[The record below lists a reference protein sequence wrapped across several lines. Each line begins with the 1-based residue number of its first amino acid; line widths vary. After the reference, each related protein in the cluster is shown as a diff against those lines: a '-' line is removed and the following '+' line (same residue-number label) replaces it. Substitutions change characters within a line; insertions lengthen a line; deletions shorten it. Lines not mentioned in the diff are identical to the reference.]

1 LNEPWASPW
10 IVGPAALVA
19 TLVLARLAR
28 LRSALRPLVIPFAL
42 TALAL
47 AAFTALRGA
56 RLAEVGVAS
65 LLFLVPGL
73 VLLVRGCVILFQSL
87 FRRSQGEPPP
97 ALLDSVIS
105 VLLYGVGGAA
115 IAKAWFG
122 AELTVFLTTSAV
134 VGAVVGLALQDTLGN
149 LFTGIALHAEG
160 PFRVGDWVRVG
171 DHEGKVEQVSWR
183 ATRLRTWD
191 GDTLTIPNIELSRRA
206 VVNYSVPRTP
216 HSRLVHIGVSFGT
229 PPNKVLSTL
238 SEILEEVPGLPA
250 EPAPVLRVVGYNE
263 STVQYEVRYFVDAYQ
278 DYRRV
283 EGEIFRLIWYHFRR
297 RGVEIPFPV
306 RSVYL
311 HRVDG
316 SGPSQAEPMMTRLE
330 QTLRGIDLFRPL
342 GDAALGMVA
351 RRFRHLHYAAGERII
366 QEGDDGDSFCII
378 DRGEVE
384 VRKGLGGAERPLA
397 RLEEGQFFGEMALL
411 TGQRRA
417 ATVVATTD
425 VDLFSIDKRG
435 FHDVLVAHP
444 AIATD
449 ISAILAERREA
460 LTQVQ
465 DETGLPL
472 EAGTPQG
479 QLKQHLL
486 DRIREYFGL

>member
-1 LNEPWASPW
+1 MNSLSTSPW
-10 IVGPAALVA
+10 VVGPAALAA

-28 LRSALRPLVIPFAL
+28 LRGALRPLVMPFAL
-42 TALAL
+42 TALVL
-47 AAFTALRGA
+47 AALTAFRGP
-56 RLAEVGVAS
+56 RLNEGGLAS
-65 LLFLVPGL
+65 LLFLIPGL
-73 VLLVRGCVILFQSL
+73 VLLVRGTVIVFQAL
-87 FRRSQGEPPP
+87 FRRSQGESPP
-97 ALLDSVIS
+97 ALLDSVVS
-105 VLLYGVGGAA
+105 VLLYGIGTAA

-171 DHEGKVEQVSWR
+171 DHEGNVEQVSWR

-191 GDTLTIPNIELSRRA
+191 GDTLTIPNIEVSRRA
-206 VVNYSVPRTP
+206 VVNYSLPGTP
-216 HSRLVHIGVSFGT
+216 HSRVLQIGVSFGT
-229 PPNKVLSTL
+229 PPNKVFSTL
-238 SEILEEVPGLPA
+238 SDLLTQVPGLPP
-250 EPAPVLRVVGYNE
+250 EPAPSLRIVGYHE
-263 STVQYEVRYFVDAYQ
+263 SAIQYEVRYFVDSYQ

-283 EGEIFRLIWYHFRR
+283 EGEILRLIWYHFRR
-297 RGVEIPFPV
+297 HGVEIPFPV
-306 RSVYL
+306 RNVYL

-316 SGPSQAEPMMTRLE
+316 SGPSPGEPMARLE

-342 GDAALGMVA
+342 TDDELGMAV

-384 VRKGLGGAERPLA
+384 IRKGLGGAERSLA
-397 RLEEGQFFGEMALL
+397 RLMEGQFFGEMALL
-411 TGQRRA
+411 TGERRA

-425 VDLFSIDKRG
+425 VDLSSIDKRG
-435 FHDVLVAHP
+435 FHDVLVANP
-444 AIATD
+444 AIAMDT
-449 ISAILAERREA
+449 SAILAERREA

-465 DETGLPL
+465 DATSPRLDPG
-472 EAGTPQG
+472 ATKG

-486 DRIREYFGL
+486 DRIRGYFGL